1 MQTENPKSETLDN
14 NNISKMSFISH
25 KKKNKKRKKVFW
37 SEREEKTLFILQ
49 MALGTKFSIIKT
61 FLKDKS
67 VNDIKNHFYSKLRT
81 YLSIQIAKLNTENF
95 FKNID
100 KKNYTIKGVLSLVL
114 SHKIPTMIL
123 NKNVIKELILNDEQQ
138 RKKKAKNKNR
148 EDDEIILN
156 KNKKKKQDIKLKRK
170 RGRPKGVKNK
180 KGEDKANDGPVNE
193 KLDDDKELELIES
206 IFDKNEENNINSIM
220 KENLDL
226 KEKSN
231 EVGER
236 NFNLAIELNK

>member
-1 MQTENPKSETLDN
+1 MQTDNPNSETLDN

-25 KKKNKKRKKVFW
+25 KKKKKKRNKVFW

-81 YLSIQIAKLNTENF
+81 YLSIQLAKLSTENF

-114 SHKIPTMIL
+114 NHKIPTMIL

-148 EDDEIILN
+148 DDDDLNLN
-156 KNKKKKQDIKLKRK
+156 KNKKKNQEVKLKRK

-180 KGEDKANDGPVNE
+180 KEEDKVNE
-193 KLDDDKELELIES
+193 GPEKEKLEDDKDLDLIES

-231 EVGER
+231 EKGEH

>member
-1 MQTENPKSETLDN
+1 MQTDNPNSETLDN
-14 NNISKMSFISH
+14 NNISKMSFSSH
-25 KKKNKKRKKVFW
+25 KEKKKKRNKVFW

-138 RKKKAKNKNR
+138 RKKKAKNKNKD
-148 EDDEIILN
+148 DDEPNLN
-156 KNKKKKQDIKLKRK
+156 NKKKKKQEVKLKRK
-170 RGRPKGVKNK
+170 RGRPKGIKNK
-180 KGEDKANDGPVNE
+180 KEEDKTNDLPANE
-193 KLDDDKELELIES
+193 KLDDNKEFELIES
-206 IFDKNEENNINSIM
+206 IFYKKEENNFNSYM

-231 EVGER
+231 KVEENKF
-236 NFNLAIELNK
+236 NFAIELNK

>member
-1 MQTENPKSETLDN
+1 MQTDNPNSETLDN

-25 KKKNKKRKKVFW
+25 KKKKKKRKKVFW

-61 FLKDKS
+61 FLKNKT

-81 YLSIQIAKLNTENF
+81 YLSIQIAKLNSENF

-123 NKNVIKELILNDEQQ
+123 NKNVIKELILNDDQQ

-148 EDDEIILN
+148 DDDDLN
-156 KNKKKKQDIKLKRK
+156 LNINKKKKQEVKLKRK

-180 KGEDKANDGPVNE
+180 KDENKENEGTEKE
-193 KLDDDKELELIES
+193 KLGDDEDLELIES
-206 IFDKNEENNINSIM
+206 IFDKKEENNINSIM

-231 EVGER
+231 EIGEH

>member
-1 MQTENPKSETLDN
+1 MQTDNPNSETLDN
-14 NNISKMSFISH
+14 NNISKMSFSSH
-25 KKKNKKRKKVFW
+25 KEKKKKRNKVFW

-81 YLSIQIAKLNTENF
+81 YLSIQLAKLNSENF

-148 EDDEIILN
+148 EDDDLNLN
-156 KNKKKKQDIKLKRK
+156 KNKKKKQDVKLKRK

-180 KGEDKANDGPVNE
+180 KEEDKVIDEPANE
-193 KLDDDKELELIES
+193 KIGDDKDLELIES
-206 IFDKNEENNINSIM
+206 IFDIKGENNINSIM

-226 KEKSN
+226 KEKYN
-231 EVGER
+231 EVGKQNYDEV
-236 NFNLAIELNK
+236 NEK

>member
-1 MQTENPKSETLDN
+1 MQTDNPNTETLDN
-14 NNISKMSFISH
+14 NNISKLRFISH
-25 KKKNKKRKKVFW
+25 KKKKKKRNKVFW

-81 YLSIQIAKLNTENF
+81 YLSIQIAKLSTENF

-123 NKNVIKELILNDEQQ
+123 NKNVIKELKLNDEQQ

-148 EDDEIILN
+148 EDDDLNLN
-156 KNKKKKQDIKLKRK
+156 KNKKKKQDVKLKRK

-180 KGEDKANDGPVNE
+180 KEEDKVIDEPANE
-193 KLDDDKELELIES
+193 KIGDDKDLELIES
-206 IFDKNEENNINSIM
+206 IFDIKGENNINYIM

-226 KEKSN
+226 KEKYN
-231 EVGER
+231 EVGKQNYDEV
-236 NFNLAIELNK
+236 NEK

>member
-1 MQTENPKSETLDN
+1 MQTDNPNTETLDN
-14 NNISKMSFISH
+14 NNISKLSFISH
-25 KKKNKKRKKVFW
+25 KKKKKKRKKVFW

-81 YLSIQIAKLNTENF
+81 YLSIQLAKLSTENF

-100 KKNYTIKGVLSLVL
+100 KKNYTIKRVLSLVL

-148 EDDEIILN
+148 DDDDLNLN
-156 KNKKKKQDIKLKRK
+156 KNKKKNQEVKLKRK

-180 KGEDKANDGPVNE
+180 KEEDKVNE
-193 KLDDDKELELIES
+193 GPEKEKLEDDKDLELIES

-226 KEKSN
+226 KENSN
-231 EVGER
+231 EKGEH